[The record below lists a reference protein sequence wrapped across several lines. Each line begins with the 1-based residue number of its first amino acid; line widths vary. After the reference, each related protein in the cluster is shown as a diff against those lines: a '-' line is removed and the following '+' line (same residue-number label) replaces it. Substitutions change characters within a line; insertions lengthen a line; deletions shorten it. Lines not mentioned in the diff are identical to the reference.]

1 MLQCMLKSYVFLK
14 NTFKIVKTC
23 NFRKL
28 YLPWF
33 FTFFQSVEGSGSEIL
48 WRLTHCNIIFAKKNI
63 LVCQNLEFLK
73 KVWFSKNQI
82 LISKIFLK
90 IEKNFFS
97 NFLFFH
103 LVVYSL
109 RFPKWVYL
117 SKLFKKFRSYIFI
130 CKSSH
135 IFSIADLGLLSYS
148 YASMCTGVL
157 AISMDSCTHWRAT
170 VPQEA

>member
-1 MLQCMLKSYVFLK
+1 MEINELQHHFCEKKNFSMSKFLIFEKSPIFKKSNL
-14 NTFKIVKTC
+14 TFKI
-23 NFRKL
+23 
-28 YLPWF
+28 F
-33 FTFFQSVEGSGSEIL
+33 F
-48 WRLTHCNIIFAKKNI
+48 
-63 LVCQNLEFLK
+63 
-73 KVWFSKNQI
+73 
-82 LISKIFLK
+82 K
-90 IEKNFFS
+90 IEKNIFL

-117 SKLFKKFRSYIFI
+117 SKSFKKFRSYIFI

-157 AISMDSCTHWRAT
+157 GLSHSVGFFFTLQFYVDVEIFPFFNTIKGI
-170 VPQEA
+170 

>member
-1 MLQCMLKSYVFLK
+1 MSKFRIFEKSPIFKKSNL
-14 NTFKIVKTC
+14 TFK
-23 NFRKL
+23 N
-28 YLPWF
+28 
-33 FTFFQSVEGSGSEIL
+33 
-48 WRLTHCNIIFAKKNI
+48 
-63 LVCQNLEFLK
+63 
-73 KVWFSKNQI
+73 
-82 LISKIFLK
+82 FLK
-90 IEKNFFS
+90 IEKKNFL

-117 SKLFKKFRSYIFI
+117 SKSFKKFRSYIFI

-157 AISMDSCTHWRAT
+157 ALLQAGSSQCEFYWNSENLHWDGGNSIKHSVMTLLPPFQRGFGIDFCFG
-170 VPQEA
+170 EILRS

>member
-1 MLQCMLKSYVFLK
+1 MSKFRIFEKSPIFKKSNL
-14 NTFKIVKTC
+14 TFK
-23 NFRKL
+23 N
-28 YLPWF
+28 
-33 FTFFQSVEGSGSEIL
+33 
-48 WRLTHCNIIFAKKNI
+48 
-63 LVCQNLEFLK
+63 
-73 KVWFSKNQI
+73 
-82 LISKIFLK
+82 FLK
-90 IEKNFFS
+90 IEKRKFL

-117 SKLFKKFRSYIFI
+117 SKSFEKFRSYIFI

-157 AISMDSCTHWRAT
+157 AQGCHKNLENCFLYQKEQLKPRKSVALTFKYNN
-170 VPQEA
+170 EAITANHNPMTIALRQSLNRHKLVVTRRYYS

>member
-1 MLQCMLKSYVFLK
+1 M
-14 NTFKIVKTC
+14 KTC

-33 FTFFQSVEGSGSEIL
+33 LIFYFFNFFSGSEIL
-48 WRLTHCNIIFAKKNI
+48 WRLTHCNIIFAKKNFSMSKFRI
-63 LVCQNLEFLK
+63 FEKSPIFKKSNLTF
-73 KVWFSKNQI
+73 KN
-82 LISKIFLK
+82 FLK
-90 IEKNFFS
+90 IEKNIFL

-117 SKLFKKFRSYIFI
+117 SKSFKKFRSYIFI

-157 AISMDSCTHWRAT
+157 ALVQM
-170 VPQEA
+170 

>member
-1 MLQCMLKSYVFLK
+1 M
-14 NTFKIVKTC
+14 KTC

-33 FTFFQSVEGSGSEIL
+33 LIFFQSVESSSSEIL
-48 WRLTHCNIIFAKKNI
+48 WRLTHCNIIFAKKNFSMSKFRI
-63 LVCQNLEFLK
+63 FEKSPIFKKSNLTF
-73 KVWFSKNQI
+73 KN
-82 LISKIFLK
+82 FFK
-90 IEKNFFS
+90 IEKNFFL

-117 SKLFKKFRSYIFI
+117 SKSFKKFRSYIFI

-157 AISMDSCTHWRAT
+157 IGSSGKHHIYVITKIDASYVKSA
-170 VPQEA
+170 

>member
-1 MLQCMLKSYVFLK
+1 MLQCILKSYVFLK

-33 FTFFQSVEGSGSEIL
+33 LIFFQSVESSGSIIL
-48 WRLTHCNIIFAKKNI
+48 RRLTHCNIIFAKKKFSMSKFRI
-63 LVCQNLEFLK
+63 FEKRPIFKKSNLMK
-73 KVWFSKNQI
+73 K
-82 LISKIFLK
+82 KI
-90 IEKNFFS
+90 FS

-109 RFPKWVYL
+109 RFPKWACL
-117 SKLFKKFRSYIFI
+117 SKSFKNFRRYILI

-157 AISMDSCTHWRAT
+157 G
-170 VPQEA
+170 